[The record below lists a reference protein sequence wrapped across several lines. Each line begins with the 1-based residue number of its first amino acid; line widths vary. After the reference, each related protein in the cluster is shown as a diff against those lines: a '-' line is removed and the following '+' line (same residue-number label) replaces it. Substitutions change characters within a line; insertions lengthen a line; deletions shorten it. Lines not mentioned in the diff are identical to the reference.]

1 MARRWTQEQKDRQS
15 ALIRSWKPWTRST
28 GPRTA
33 TGKAEASRNRQ
44 KALEKARK
52 EVADAR
58 KALTEAQDALERLG
72 CKSSFDLA
80 TIVALTKH
88 F

>member
-1 MARRWTQEQKDRQS
+1 MTAWTEERKARQS
-15 ALIRSWKPWTRST
+15 ALIRGWKPWERST

-44 KALEKARK
+44 KALEKARQ
-52 EVADAR
+52 EVAAAR
-58 KALTEAQDALERLG
+58 EALTSAQERLEELG
-72 CKSSFDLA
+72 CKRKTDLMTAMALA
-80 TIVALTKH
+80 TD

>member
-1 MARRWTQEQKDRQS
+1 MTAWTPERKARQS
-15 ALIRSWKPWTRST
+15 ALIHSWRPWEQST
-28 GPRTA
+28 GPKTDE
-33 TGKAEASRNRQ
+33 GKQEASRNRQ
-44 KALEKARK
+44 RALEKARQ

-72 CKSSFDLA
+72 CKSTLDLA
-80 TIVALTKH
+80 AIIALTKH

>member
-1 MARRWTQEQKDRQS
+1 MPAWTEERKARQS
-15 ALIRSWKPWTRST
+15 ALIRSWKPWEQST
-28 GPRTA
+28 GPKTDE
-33 TGKAEASRNRQ
+33 GKQEASRNRQ
-44 KALEKARK
+44 RALEKARQ

-72 CKSSFDLA
+72 CKSTLDLA
-80 TIVALTKH
+80 AIIALTKH